1 LPPARRLL
9 LLLLLLRRCAAQRDI
24 HQRKESWHAHLP
36 FFLQRGGWLV
46 DRHHRCQQ
54 SFRH

>member
-1 LPPARRLL
+1 LPPARLLL

-46 DRHHRCQQ
+46 DKHHRCQQ